1 MAVSG
6 MTGPL
11 VVYGQNPAQP
21 GTSYQPDYNGDRGPS
36 AFDGGIML
44 LDPRYGYRAP
54 LQAGTLAAIGWYQSA
69 EHLVID
75 QAPATLGTAVLA
87 ALAAS
92 ATTAIALVTV
102 TGAGI
107 TVSTTALTMPA
118 SGVILPV
125 GTRFIDGAPAMINF
139 GQSSA
144 VAAFDP
150 RTMIGRALSVT
161 AAAGATATTCTL
173 RGFDAAGFPLTETVT
188 ISAGATV
195 SGKKGFKALT
205 SATLNAIDAGHAY
218 SVGTLDVFEF
228 PMAVYLF
235 SQASITWNNA
245 DIVANTGFLAA
256 DATTPATATTGSVR
270 GTYAVQ
276 SASDGTKRLQVS
288 VQPAPYNVGV
298 ANGVS
303 SLYGVTNF
311 AG

>member
-1 MAVSG
+1 MAVQGSA
-6 MTGPL
+6 GPL
-11 VVYGQNPAQP
+11 IVFGQNPAQA
-21 GTSYQPDYNGDRGPS
+21 GTGYQPDYNGDNGPS
-36 AFDGGIML
+36 AFANGTML

-54 LQAGTLAAIGWYQSA
+54 LQAGALAAIGFFQSS

-75 QAPATLGTAVLA
+75 QVPATLGTAVLA

-92 ATTAIALVTV
+92 ATTSIALVTV

-118 SGVILPV
+118 SGVVLPV
-125 GTRFIDGAPAMINF
+125 GTRFIDGAPAMISF
-139 GQSSA
+139 GQNGA

-150 RTMIGRALSVT
+150 RTTLARCLSVT
-161 AAAGATATTCTL
+161 AAAGATATTCTN
-173 RGFDAAGFPLTETVT
+173 RGWDAAGFPVTETLT
-188 ISAGATV
+188 LSAGATV
-195 SGKKGFKALT
+195 SGKKGFKALA
-205 SATLNAIDAGHAY
+205 SSTLNAIDAGHSY

-228 PMAVYLF
+228 PMACYLF
-235 SQASITWNNA
+235 SQIEITWNNG
-245 DIVANTGFLAA
+245 DISANTGFLAA

-276 SASDGTKRLQVS
+276 TASDGTKRLQVTIS
-288 VQPAPYNVGV
+288 PAPYNVGV

-303 SLYGVTNF
+303 SLFGVANF